1 MHLRCID
8 FCVDNW
14 LELARVESQV
24 YTQPPEMAQLP
35 RAKCQE
41 KHAELVEITS
51 LFLSYWI
58 PFYLEG
64 RTTVFQGKLLSLSLT
79 STQLI
84 PCGYMLILVDIN
96 RYEITSPGIN
106 INIYPGVLL
115 YTVSLNR

>member
-41 KHAELVEITS
+41 KHAELVEIKS
-51 LFLSYWI
+51 
-58 PFYLEG
+58 
-64 RTTVFQGKLLSLSLT
+64 
-79 STQLI
+79 
-84 PCGYMLILVDIN
+84 
-96 RYEITSPGIN
+96 
-106 INIYPGVLL
+106 
-115 YTVSLNR
+115 